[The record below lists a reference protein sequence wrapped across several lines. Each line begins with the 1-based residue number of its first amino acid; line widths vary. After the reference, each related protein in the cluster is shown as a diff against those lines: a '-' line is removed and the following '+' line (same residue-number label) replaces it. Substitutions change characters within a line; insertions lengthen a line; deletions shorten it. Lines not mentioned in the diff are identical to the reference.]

1 MTPKS
6 SSYMQVEKKE
16 RTVCWYTTLVQEGG
30 VPTNF
35 ILYIVCRDERCMPEW
50 KRRTKRAL
58 HSETKMDLNWKHH
71 RLVNSRFLY
80 LNCTIV
86 IIIIGCIGGNWEID
100 RKRKVKMN
108 VSFEGPWN
116 RKINLCPVEI
126 LTPPPLFLFPLWRDA
141 RLKWATTAP
150 AFSPLDW
157 TWKRFCVRVSVI
169 VLCDVLCIPLAPRNY
184 FRTAPRVFIGRKA
197 R

>member
-1 MTPKS
+1 MHAEREKKNKKS
-6 SSYMQVEKKE
+6 SAQWNKNGPELEASPIGEFE
-16 RTVCWYTTLVQEGG
+16 ISIPG
-30 VPTNF
+30 
-35 ILYIVCRDERCMPEW
+35 LYYSDYYHWVHW
-50 KRRTKRAL
+50 
-58 HSETKMDLNWKHH
+58 
-71 RLVNSRFLY
+71 
-80 LNCTIV
+80 
-86 IIIIGCIGGNWEID
+86 GNWEID

-157 TWKRFCVRVSVI
+157 TWKRFCVCVSVI